1 MGLFSCIFVL
11 IPIVLILAFVTGRNY
26 RDRLVIRT
34 RGIFIAWILA
44 VLLVLGVLFLPSFRW
59 IDTIVSP
66 FPKPFD
72 SIYAGIIY
80 LFPLLALILATFL
93 LFIGLTLI
101 KLQGPSGVENGT
113 VRNPSIQHNIWN
125 ALASLIL
132 SDLLYGSSLYNLYW
146 QSIWDSTTDSMNIIL
161 LIGPLIAVLVSGAL
175 LSGIL
180 RGWNRLYSLLYTAF
194 LAGVVILV
202 YTFAKRTDYHQL
214 TVTHAAT
221 VTRAVDTY
229 YAREGRYPQSLG
241 QLVPWTVLWLPKPVI
256 MHGQDWCYQSG
267 EAFYRLGYVWR
278 DQWSSPYLSVR
289 VYKSEGTVPD
299 LPALCQAETDAII
312 ARESIYS
319 VID

>member
-26 RDRLVIRT
+26 RDRLVIRM
-34 RGIFIAWILA
+34 RGIFYAWILA
-44 VLLVLGVLFLPSFRW
+44 VLLVLGGAVPANLPVDRYDRESLSKAIRFNICWHNLLVPVAGIDPGDLPSVHW
-59 IDTIVSP
+59 IDIDKT
-66 FPKPFD
+66 
-72 SIYAGIIY
+72 AGAIR
-80 LFPLLALILATFL
+80 
-93 LFIGLTLI
+93 G
-101 KLQGPSGVENGT
+101 ENGT
-113 VRNPSIQHNIWN
+113 VRNPSTIRNIWI

-161 LIGPLIAVLVSGAL
+161 LIGPLMAVLVSGAL

-312 ARESIYS
+312 ARESIFS